1 MRETTR
7 IPLRG
12 IDNMSAPEKKN
23 LRSNRSGGA
32 LTEKQAA
39 ELKEAQ
45 KLRNYTIGF
54 VVVLALL
61 VVIAAFAAVNSL
73 LSSSGYL
80 DRKTVAVTIDGQDI
94 SSAELNY
101 YYIDSINSFYNT
113 LRSNYG
119 DYAGLYGQFIY
130 GIDFSKALGDQEHP
144 DGGTW
149 ADYFVNQATQSAK
162 STYALCKAAKAEG
175 ISLNEDSQ
183 ASLENEISMI
193 GFYANLSGTK
203 DSTAYLKAMYGN
215 GATEE
220 SFRSYCEDSLLASQY
235 YNSHLDSL
243 VYDDAAIREAEKD
256 KYNEYSSYTGN
267 YYYISSS
274 SFLQGGVEGEDG
286 TITYSEEAR
295 AAALEAA
302 KAAAEELTSRK
313 YLNAEAFDKAIADME
328 INKGNNVS
336 STVFTNQLYSQVTSV
351 IRDWITDSSR
361 QAGDCTYLPS
371 ETTDSEG
378 NTVVNGY
385 YVAYFESVNDNTQP
399 LANVRHLLVAFS
411 GGTTDE
417 NGNKVYS
424 DEEKAE
430 ALAKAEDYLAQWEAG
445 EKTEDSFAAMV
456 TELTDDTAS
465 KESGGLY
472 QNISPASQYV
482 ENFLNWAMDDSR
494 KPGDTGIV
502 ETEYGYHIM
511 YYVGDSDLT
520 YRDQMIID
528 DLKTADQNTWAEG
541 IIASVEMTEK
551 NTSRLNRNIVIGSS
565 N

>member
-1 MRETTR
+1 M
-7 IPLRG
+7 
-12 IDNMSAPEKKN
+12 
-23 LRSNRSGGA
+23 
-32 LTEKQAA
+32 
-39 ELKEAQ
+39 
-45 KLRNYTIGF
+45 
-54 VVVLALL
+54 
-61 VVIAAFAAVNSL
+61 
-73 LSSSGYL
+73 
-80 DRKTVAVTIDGQDI
+80 
-94 SSAELNY
+94 
-101 YYIDSINSFYNT
+101 
-113 LRSNYG
+113 
-119 DYAGLYGQFIY
+119 
-130 GIDFSKALGDQEHP
+130 
-144 DGGTW
+144 
-149 ADYFVNQATQSAK
+149 NQATKSAK

-385 YVAYFESVNDNTQP
+385 YVAYFESVNDNTKP

-465 KESGGLY
+465 PRNPAACTRTSPLPASMWKTSSIGPWMTAG
-472 QNISPASQYV
+472 SPATPALWKR
-482 ENFLNWAMDDSR
+482 N
-494 KPGDTGIV
+494 
-502 ETEYGYHIM
+502 
-511 YYVGDSDLT
+511 
-520 YRDQMIID
+520 
-528 DLKTADQNTWAEG
+528 TAT
-541 IIASVEMTEK
+541 
-551 NTSRLNRNIVIGSS
+551 TSCTM
-565 N
+565 